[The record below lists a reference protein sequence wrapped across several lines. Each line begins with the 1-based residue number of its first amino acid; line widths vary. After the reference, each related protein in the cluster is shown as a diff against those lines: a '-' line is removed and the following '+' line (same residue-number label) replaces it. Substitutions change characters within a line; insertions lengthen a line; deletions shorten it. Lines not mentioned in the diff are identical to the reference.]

1 MKPIYKKR
9 SFIIYRVRDGHI
21 VYNTEKPFSEGHTHI
36 SNINTA
42 KHMINISINKR
53 LPKHLSDYLLE
64 SLLRLANDEDFIIEI
79 EKMRKKRKNRKE
91 KGKMDK
97 FIGTKVI
104 VAESM
109 NRGDYNKYRGW
120 QIPADEN
127 PADEGYL
134 VKYEDGYVSWS
145 PKATFERAYRAF
157 DGGMNFGHAIEL
169 LKMGFKVARKGWN
182 GKGMYIYLVH
192 GYCVDKHQLVNEASQ
207 HLPNDEGAMHGTG
220 VAEFL
225 SHIDMRTANGAVC
238 VGWLASQADMLA
250 EDWHVVQ

>member
-91 KGKMDK
+91 KGKMELSNTIEMMNSEDYK
-97 FIGTKVI
+97 ERFKAEYYQVAVRHEKLKAMLIKWDNGELTFHPTCPRSIYNMQVKVM
-104 VAESM
+104 E
-109 NRGDYNKYRGW
+109 DYMA
-120 QIPADEN
+120 ILEA
-127 PADEGYL
+127 
-134 VKYEDGYVSWS
+134 
-145 PKATFERAYRAF
+145 RAV
-157 DGGMNFGHAIEL
+157 MEHVEL
-169 LKMGFKVARKGWN
+169 
-182 GKGMYIYLVH
+182 
-192 GYCVDKHQLVNEASQ
+192 
-207 HLPNDEGAMHGTG
+207 
-220 VAEFL
+220 
-225 SHIDMRTANGAVC
+225 
-238 VGWLASQADMLA
+238 
-250 EDWHVVQ
+250 